1 MRVRIGIIGAGWI
14 AAEHVAN
21 LARLDDAEVVAV
33 CDVDEARAR
42 KLAGDAATYTDW
54 RKLVASEKPDALVV
68 CVPPLAHRE
77 VAVPALEQGIHVYL
91 EKPVARGLADAR
103 AIVDAAARSKA
114 VCAVG
119 YQWRAV
125 EVLDDL
131 REALNGQEIGLLI
144 GISVGPTKSRPWFL
158 DRAQG
163 GGNLL
168 ERASH
173 TIDLERAVGGEVAT
187 VKASASKVLLAQS
200 QGERGDIDDA
210 AVLILHFASGGL
222 GAIQVAWT
230 RDGLP
235 GTYSL
240 DVLGS
245 SSALHLELDPDFAL
259 RGKSRGQEIQAT
271 SRQHPLA
278 RSMARFVAAAR
289 EGDKQG
295 VFSTPADAAGS
306 LAVAVACE
314 EALTSGGT
322 VTVPAY

>member
-1 MRVRIGIIGAGWI
+1 MRVGIIGAGWI
-14 AAEHVAN
+14 AAEHAAN
-21 LARLDDAEVVAV
+21 LARLDGVDVVAV

-42 KLAGDAATYTDW
+42 KLDGDATTYTDW

-103 AIVDAAARSKA
+103 AIVDAAARSRA

-125 EVLDDL
+125 DVLDDL
-131 REALNGQEIGLLI
+131 RQALHGQEVGLLVGI
-144 GISVGPTKSRPWFL
+144 GVGPTKSRPWFL
-158 DRAQG
+158 DRSQG

-173 TIDLERAVGGEVAT
+173 TIDLQRALGGEVVT

-210 AVLILHFASGGL
+210 AVLILQFASGAL
-222 GAIQVAWT
+222 GGIQVAWT

-240 DVLGS
+240 DVLGTN
-245 SSALHLELDPDFAL
+245 SALHLALDPDFNL
-259 RGKSRGQEIQAT
+259 RGQSGGRQIEAT
-271 SRQHPLA
+271 MRQHPLE
-278 RSMARFVAAAR
+278 RSMARFVAAVR
-289 EGDKQG
+289 EGDKRG
-295 VFSTPADAAGS
+295 VFCTPAEAAGS

-314 EALTSGGT
+314 EALLSGGT
-322 VTVPAY
+322 VAVPSY